1 MELVIIIGIIV
12 LVLGAGVLL
21 ARKGFVRG
29 TMPTKPAEDEPGP
42 SAVATPG
49 AHQQRRRAQQ

>member
-1 MELVIIIGIIV
+1 MELVIIIVIVV
-12 LVLGAGVLL
+12 LVLAAGLLL

-29 TMPTKPAEDEPGP
+29 TMPRKPSEDEPGP

-49 AHQQRRRAQQ
+49 AHEQRRRAQR